1 MQVSV
6 QSGEGLERRM
16 TVELPAEEINQEV
29 EQRLKKI
36 ARTARMDGFRP
47 GKVPMK
53 VLRTRYGLH
62 VQQEVFGEMIESS
75 YGRAVVQE
83 ELKPAG
89 PPKIEPQLEQGQGNA
104 KFAYTA
110 VFDVMPEVE
119 LASLAEQSLQ
129 RPVAEVAD
137 ADVDDMIERLR
148 TQRQTWEQVER
159 PAQDGDQ
166 VQISFKGT
174 IDGEPFQGG
183 EASDV
188 PLVLGSGSMIEGF
201 ESGLMGAGAGDK
213 RTLELQF
220 PEDYRV
226 ENLAGKPVVFE
237 VEVGKVSEPLVPE
250 MNEELVKS
258 FGVESG
264 DVEAFKQ
271 DIRTN
276 MERELKQRIES
287 TLKNQAMDALLETHK
302 IDVPAALVEQEVEAM
317 RQQARQG
324 SPAGSKFELPREMF
338 EEPAKRRVALGLI
351 VAEVVK
357 QNGIQVDPERVKST
371 IEEMAATYEDP
382 QEVVDFYTNNAEQ
395 RASVENLVLEN
406 QVVDWVLEQVKVE
419 DKPSTF
425 KEITEERQ

>member
-29 EQRLKKI
+29 EKRLKKI

-53 VLRTRYGLH
+53 ILRTRYGLH
-62 VQQEVFGEMIESS
+62 VQQEVFGEMVESS
-75 YGRAVVQE
+75 YGQALVQE

-89 PPKIEPQLEQGQGNA
+89 APKIEPHLEQGQDSA

-110 VFDVMPEVE
+110 VFDVMPEIE
-119 LASLAEQSLQ
+119 LVSLTEQSIQ
-129 RPVAEVAD
+129 RPVAQVQD
-137 ADVDDMIERLR
+137 SDVDEMIERLR
-148 TQRQTWEQVER
+148 KQRQTWEQVER
-159 PAQDGDQ
+159 AAEDGDQ
-166 VQISFKGT
+166 VEISFKGT
-174 IDGEPFQGG
+174 IDGEPFEGG
-183 EASDV
+183 EADDV

-201 ESGLMGAGAGDK
+201 EAGLTGAGAGDK

-220 PEDYRV
+220 PENYRV
-226 ENLAGKPVVFE
+226 EKLAGKPVVFE
-237 VEVGKVSEPLVPE
+237 VEVGKVSEPRLPE

-264 DVEAFKQ
+264 DVDEFKK

-287 TLKNQAMDALLETHK
+287 RLKDQAMDALLETHK
-302 IDVPAALVEQEVEAM
+302 IDVPVALVEQEIEAM

-324 SPAGSKFELPREMF
+324 SPAGSKFELPRNLF

-351 VAEVVK
+351 IAEVVK
-357 QNGIQVDPERVKST
+357 QNEIKVDPERVTST

-382 QEVVDFYTNNAEQ
+382 QEVVDFYTNNAQQ

-406 QVVDWVLEQVKVE
+406 QVVDWVLEQAKVE
-419 DKPSTF
+419 DQQSTF
-425 KEITEERQ
+425 KEITEEQH